1 MLCELYPTNK
11 IKYKRMK
18 DFLSNFGESIIAFGN
33 FMWGAPLLILLLGG
47 GLFLF
52 FYSRL
57 IPLKYMGHG
66 LKVLRGKYDNPD
78 EPGQISHYQAVS
90 TALAATVGMG
100 NISGIA
106 IAIATGGPGAVF
118 WMWISALIG
127 VSTKFF
133 TCSLAVMYRGKDS
146 EGNLQGG
153 PMYVIKHGLKKYWHW
168 LAIVFS
174 IAGMIGVTP
183 IFQANQLTQAIRDVV
198 LIPNGVETGF
208 TTDLISGLVM
218 SGLVI
223 LVLFGGI
230 KRIAKVARLMVPMM
244 VIVYVVA
251 LLYILASNSSEVIPG
266 FKLIITDAFTGD
278 AVLGGALGSLIVV
291 GVRRAAFSNEAG
303 IGTAPMAHGA
313 AKTSEPIRE
322 GLAAMFE
329 PIIDTIIVCTMTA
342 LAIIVTGAWTDTS
355 LDGIGLTVQAF
366 SIAMPGFGPYILMLC
381 VIVFAVTTMFAFPY
395 YGAKC
400 FSFLFGAKRKN
411 IYHIFYVLIIPI
423 GATSTLAAVIGLID
437 GAYATMAFP
446 TMISA
451 IILAPKVLKAAKKY
465 FAKI

>member
-1 MLCELYPTNK
+1 MP
-11 IKYKRMK
+11 
-18 DFLSNFGESIIAFGN
+18 DFLKTFGDNIIAFGD
-33 FMWGAPLLILLLGG
+33 FMWGPPLLILLLGG
-47 GLFLF
+47 GLYLF

-57 IPLKYMGHG
+57 IPLKYLGHG
-66 LKVLRGKYDNPD
+66 LKILRGKYDNPD

-118 WMWISALIG
+118 WMWVSAFIG

-153 PMYVIKHGLKKYWHW
+153 PMYVIKYGLKKYWHW

-174 IAGMIGVTP
+174 VAGMIGVTP
-183 IFQANQLTQAIRDVV
+183 IFQANQLTQAIRDII
-198 LIPNGVETGF
+198 LIPNGVQTGF
-208 TTDLISGLVM
+208 ASNLISGLVM

-230 KRIAKVARLMVPMM
+230 KRIAKVAGLMVPMM
-244 VIVYVVA
+244 VVVYVVA
-251 LLYILASNSSEVIPG
+251 VLYILALNASEVIPG

-278 AVLGGALGSLIVV
+278 AVLGGALGALIIV

-355 LDGIGLTVQAF
+355 LDGIGLTVRAF
-366 SIAMPGFGPYILMLC
+366 SIAMPGFGPYILMVC

-400 FSFLFGAKRKN
+400 FSYLFGAKRKN
-411 IYHIFYVLIIPI
+411 YYHLFYVMIIPI

-451 IILAPKVLKAAKKY
+451 VILAPKVLKAAKIY
-465 FAKI
+465 FAKLKSDS

>member
-1 MLCELYPTNK
+1 
-11 IKYKRMK
+11 
-18 DFLSNFGESIIAFGN
+18 
-33 FMWGAPLLILLLGG
+33 MWGAPLLVLLLGG
-47 GLFLF
+47 GLYF
-52 FYSRL
+52 FIYSRL
-57 IPLKYMGHG
+57 IPLRHFGHG
-66 LKVLRGKYDNPD
+66 IRILRGKYDDPS

-100 NISGIA
+100 NVSGIA
-106 IAIATGGPGAVF
+106 IAIATGGPGAIF
-118 WMWISALIG
+118 WMWVSALIG

-133 TCSLAVMYRGKDS
+133 TCSLAVMYRGEDS

-174 IAGMIGVTP
+174 LAGMIGVTP
-183 IFQANQLTQAIRDVV
+183 VFQANQLTQAIRDII
-198 LIPNGVETGF
+198 LTPNGVETGF
-208 TTDLISGLVM
+208 TSDLISGLIMAVI
-218 SGLVI
+218 VI

-230 KRIAKVARLMVPMM
+230 KRIAKAAGLMVPLM
-244 VIVYVVA
+244 VVVYVVA
-251 LLYILASNSSEVIPG
+251 VLYILVTNASEVLPG
-266 FKLIITDAFTGD
+266 LKLIFTDAFSGN

-303 IGTAPMAHGA
+303 IGTSPMAHGA

-322 GLAAMFE
+322 GMAAMFE

-342 LAIIVTGAWTDTS
+342 LAIIVTGAWMNPD
-355 LDGIGLTVQAF
+355 LDGITLTAMAF
-366 SIAMPGFGPYILMLC
+366 EIGMPGVGQYILMVC
-381 VIVFAVTTMFAFPY
+381 VIIFSVTTMFAFPY

-400 FSFLFGAKRKN
+400 FSFLFGAKYKV
-411 IYHIFYVLIIPI
+411 IYHIFYVAIIPI

-451 IILAPKVLKAAKKY
+451 IILSPKVIKAAKKY
-465 FAKI
+465 FAKHS

>member
-1 MLCELYPTNK
+1 MQS
-11 IKYKRMK
+11 
-18 DFLSNFGESIIAFGN
+18 FLSSFGQLLIDFGN

-47 GLFLF
+47 GMYF
-52 FYSRL
+52 FIYSRL
-57 IPLKYMGHG
+57 IPLRHFGHG
-66 LKVLRGKYDNPD
+66 LRVLRGKYDNPD

-100 NISGIA
+100 NVSGIA

-118 WMWISALIG
+118 WMWVSALIG

-133 TCSLAVMYRGKDS
+133 TCSLAVMYRGTDS

-174 IAGMIGVTP
+174 VAGMIGVTP
-183 IFQANQLTQAIRDVV
+183 VFQANQLTQAIRDII
-198 LIPNGVETGF
+198 LEPNGVQTGF

-218 SGLVI
+218 ASIVI
-223 LVLFGGI
+223 LVIFGGI
-230 KRIAKVARLMVPMM
+230 KRIAKMAGLMVPIM
-244 VIVYVVA
+244 VVVYVVA
-251 LLYILASNSSEVIPG
+251 VLYILATNASEVLPG
-266 FKLIITDAFTGD
+266 FKLIFTDAFTGN
-278 AVLGGALGSLIVV
+278 AVLGGALGSLIII

-322 GLAAMFE
+322 GMAAMFE

-342 LAIIVTGAWTDTS
+342 LAIIVTGAWENPD
-355 LDGIGLTVQAF
+355 LDGITLTAQAF
-366 SIAMPGFGPYILMLC
+366 DIAMPGFGPYVLMAC
-381 VIVFAVTTMFAFPY
+381 VIIFSVTTMFAFPY

-400 FSFLFGAKRKN
+400 YSFLFGAKTKN
-411 IYHIFYVLIIPI
+411 IYHLFYVAIIPI

-451 IILAPKVLKAAKKY
+451 IILSPKVIKAAKKY
-465 FAKI
+465 FADKSNN

>member
-1 MLCELYPTNK
+1 MNSFFSGIGQAL
-11 IKYKRMK
+11 I
-18 DFLSNFGESIIAFGN
+18 DFGN

-47 GLFLF
+47 GLYFFL
-52 FYSRL
+52 YSRL
-57 IPLKYMGHG
+57 IPLRHFGHG
-66 LKVLRGKYDNPD
+66 LQVLRGKYDNPD

-106 IAIATGGPGAVF
+106 IAISMGGPGAVF
-118 WMWISALIG
+118 WMWVSALIG

-133 TCSLAVMYRGKDS
+133 TCSLAVMYRGPDS
-146 EGNLQGG
+146 AGELQGG
-153 PMYVIKHGLKKYWHW
+153 PMYVIRHGLKKHWHW

-174 IAGMIGVTP
+174 VAAMIGVTP
-183 IFQANQLTQAIRDVV
+183 VFQANQLTQAIRDIV
-198 LIPNGVETGF
+198 LVPNGVQVGF
-208 TTDLISGLVM
+208 HSDLISGIVM
-218 SGLVI
+218 SLLVI
-223 LVLFGGI
+223 LVVFGGI
-230 KRIAKVARLMVPMM
+230 KRIARVAGLMVPLM
-244 VIVYVVA
+244 VVIYVLAVV
-251 LLYILASNSSEVIPG
+251 YILATNAENVLPG
-266 FKLIITDAFTGD
+266 FRLIFTDAFTGN
-278 AVLGGALGSLIVV
+278 AVLGGSLGSLIII

-355 LDGIGLTVQAF
+355 LDGISLTAEAF
-366 SIAMPGFGPYILMLC
+366 NRAMPGFGPYILMLC
-381 VIVFAVTTMFAFPY
+381 VIIFSVTTMFAFPY
-395 YGAKC
+395 YGAKA
-400 FSFLFGAKRKN
+400 FSFLFGARRKY
-411 IYHIFYVLIIPI
+411 IYHIFYVVIIPI

-451 IILAPKVLKAAKKY
+451 IILSPKVIQAARKY
-465 FAKI
+465 FKQV

>member
-1 MLCELYPTNK
+1 MS
-11 IKYKRMK
+11 
-18 DFLSNFGESIIAFGN
+18 DFLKTLGDNLIAFGD
-33 FMWGAPLLILLLGG
+33 FMWGLPLLILLLGG
-47 GLFLF
+47 GLYLF

-57 IPLKYMGHG
+57 IPLKYLGHG

-118 WMWISALIG
+118 WMWVSAFIG
-127 VSTKFF
+127 VSIKFF
-133 TCSLAVMYRGKDS
+133 TCSLAVMYRGEDS

-153 PMYVIKHGLKKYWHW
+153 PMYVIKYGMKKYWHW
-168 LAIVFS
+168 LAVVFS
-174 IAGMIGVTP
+174 VAAMIGVTP
-183 IFQANQLTQAIRDVV
+183 IFQANQLTQAIRDVI

-208 TTDLISGLVM
+208 VTNLISGLVM

-230 KRIAKVARLMVPMM
+230 KRIAKVASLLVPAMV
-244 VIVYVVA
+244 VVYVIAV
-251 LLYILASNSSEVIPG
+251 LYILASNASEVIPG

-278 AVLGGALGSLIVV
+278 AVLGGALGALIIV

-355 LDGIGLTVQAF
+355 LDGIGLTVRAF
-366 SIAMPGFGPYILMLC
+366 SIAMPGVGPYILMLC

-395 YGAKC
+395 YGAKS

-411 IYHIFYVLIIPI
+411 IYYIFYIIIIPI

-451 IILAPKVLKAAKKY
+451 IILAPKVLKAAKIY
-465 FAKI
+465 FEKLKTSH

>member
-1 MLCELYPTNK
+1 MSV
-11 IKYKRMK
+11 
-18 DFLSNFGESIIAFGN
+18 FLEKLGDNIIAFGN
-33 FMWGAPLLILLLGG
+33 FMWGPPLLILLLGG
-47 GLFLF
+47 GLYLF

-66 LKVLRGKYDNPD
+66 LKILRGKYDNPD

-118 WMWISALIG
+118 WMWISAFIG
-127 VSTKFF
+127 VSIKFF
-133 TCSLAVMYRGKDS
+133 TCSLAVMYRGEDS

-153 PMYVIKHGLKKYWHW
+153 PMYVIKYGMKKYWHW

-174 IAGMIGVTP
+174 VAAMIGVTP
-183 IFQANQLTQAIRDVV
+183 IFQANQLTQAIRDVI
-198 LIPNGVETGF
+198 LIPNGVKTGF
-208 TTDLISGLVM
+208 ATNLISGLVM

-223 LVLFGGI
+223 MVLFGGI
-230 KRIAKVARLMVPMM
+230 KRIAKVASLMVPMM
-244 VIVYVVA
+244 VVVYVIAV
-251 LLYILASNSSEVIPG
+251 LYILATNASEVIPG
-266 FKLIITDAFTGD
+266 FKLIITDAFTGN
-278 AVLGGALGSLIVV
+278 AVLGGALGSLIIV

-342 LAIIVTGAWTDTS
+342 LAIIVTGAWTDPS
-355 LDGIGLTVQAF
+355 LDGIGLTVRAF

-381 VIVFAVTTMFAFPY
+381 VIIFAVTTMFAFPY
-395 YGAKC
+395 YGAKS

-411 IYHIFYVLIIPI
+411 IYYLFYIIIIPV

-451 IILAPKVLKAAKKY
+451 IILAPKVLDAAKVY
-465 FAKI
+465 FAKLKNE

>member
-1 MLCELYPTNK
+1 
-11 IKYKRMK
+11 
-18 DFLSNFGESIIAFGN
+18 
-33 FMWGAPLLILLLGG
+33 MWGAPLLILLLGG

-230 KRIAKVARLMVPMM
+230 KRIAKVAGLMVPMM

-251 LLYILASNSSEVIPG
+251 VLYILASNSSEVIPG